1 MRLSTEL
8 LNVEPAGHIEFA
20 SGIGTGEPGGIHAGT
35 YSDPVLSDAPGQ
47 TFAEIWAKLTGAG
60 HGYVLRLHLQA
71 ANATP
76 NTHNALR
83 AELDLT
89 AGSGLPGGGAAG
101 HFASDLYAGAT
112 GISGLFA
119 GLNAAMIIGAD
130 ARALTG
136 KFASLVLQSEIGAG
150 NTFGQEGSFMCL
162 IDSSDVKYPTFLDF
176 ELLTAG
182 ASKAY
187 DTSNTDESNCVG
199 FLRVIVPG
207 GTIRGIPVCVIQ

>member
-1 MRLSTEL
+1 MEFSTEL
-8 LNVEPAGHIEFA
+8 LRLEAAGVLRFD

-35 YSDPVLSDAPGQ
+35 YSDPVLSAAAGQ
-47 TFAEIWAKLTGAG
+47 TFSEIWAKLTGEG

-71 ANATP
+71 ASATP

-89 AGSGLPGGGAAG
+89 AGSGLPGGGAAI
-101 HFASDLYAGAT
+101 HAASDLYAGAA

-130 ARALTG
+130 SRALTG
-136 KFASLVLQSEIGAG
+136 KFGALVLQSEIGAG
-150 NTFGQEGSFMCL
+150 NTFGENGSFLVL
-162 IDSSDVKYPTFLDF
+162 IDSSDVKFPTFLDF

-199 FLRVIVPG
+199 FLRVVVPG